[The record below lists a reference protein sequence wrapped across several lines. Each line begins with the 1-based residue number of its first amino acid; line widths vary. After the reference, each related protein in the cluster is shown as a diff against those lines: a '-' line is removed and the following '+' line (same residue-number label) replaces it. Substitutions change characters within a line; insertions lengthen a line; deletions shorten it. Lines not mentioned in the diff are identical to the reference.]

1 MNERKECGFGNGGE
15 PRLCIAGHFR
25 VLAWPSLFSS
35 FFFFFFQCMYIFAP
49 GSWLVIHVLLWC
61 SGRCHAGLVD
71 SERSCRRE
79 REVRREES
87 SQSFEK
93 VARVWK
99 VAA

>member
-1 MNERKECGFGNGGE
+1 MYRRPLSSLG
-15 PRLCIAGHFR
+15 
-25 VLAWPSLFSS
+25 LAELV
-35 FFFFFFQCMYIFAP
+35 FFFFLFFFQCMYIFAP